1 MRREGVVLT
10 LAVGTLVVGG
20 WLSSGGGPALASE
33 AALAAGAAPTRQEVF
48 GERVADLRNTDPQ
61 VRLAA
66 VRALGASGT
75 PQAIV
80 PLSGLL
86 TDPVDE
92 IQFEVIQQLL
102 GFYLVEPPRA
112 SRRVA
117 LVVEVRKDVDAAA
130 AFEEGPFIVLP
141 RPSPPELVAGLAGAM
156 RDQNPSVRL
165 QATYALGVM
174 ARPPLEPVGA
184 EVLTAALRDSSA
196 DMRVAA
202 ARVLGAL
209 RVATAGEALVSA
221 VNDEEKAVR
230 IAAMRALGDIREVR
244 AVKALQEQLDFYKR
258 GELAAAAYDGLA
270 RVAHASSIPLFQ
282 SWLPSR
288 DPLGRRYA
296 AEGLA
301 RTGDLQAAASVEPFF
316 DKEKDRQV
324 RAAMAFALVVAGRPA
339 TSVLVEALADED
351 LAPQVMAYLV
361 ELGQP
366 VVPQIT
372 GSLRAEHPKVR
383 ERTAMVLGLVGGADA
398 LAALEQLPPDDNLDV
413 ARAVERGIARL
424 RLPAP

>member
-1 MRREGVVLT
+1 MKREGLVLT
-10 LAVGTLVVGG
+10 VAVGALVVGG
-20 WLSSGGGPALASE
+20 WLPSGARLARGFGAALASGP
-33 AALAAGAAPTRQEVF
+33 APAPQQAL

-61 VRLAA
+61 VRMAA

-92 IQFEVIQQLL
+92 IQFEAILQLL

-112 SRRVA
+112 SKRVA
-117 LVVEVRKDVDAAA
+117 LVVEVRRDVDAAT
-130 AFEEGPFIVLP
+130 AFDQGPFVVLP
-141 RPSPPELVAGLAGAM
+141 RPSPPELIAGLAGAM
-156 RDQNPSVRL
+156 RDQNPSIRL
-165 QATYALGVM
+165 QATYGLGVM
-174 ARPPLEPVGA
+174 ARPPLDSVGA
-184 EVLTAALRDSSA
+184 EVLTAALRDPTV
-196 DMRVAA
+196 DVRVAA

-244 AVKALQEQLDFYKR
+244 AVRALQEQLDFYKR

-270 RVAHASSIPLFQ
+270 RIAHASSIPLFQ

-301 RTGDLQAAASVEPFF
+301 RTGDLQAAASVEPFLE
-316 DKEKDRQV
+316 KEKDKQV
-324 RAAMAFALVVAGRPA
+324 RAAMAFALLVAGRPA
-339 TSVLVEALADED
+339 VSGLVEALPDEN

-361 ELGQP
+361 ELGRA

-372 GSLRAEHPKVR
+372 GALRAEHPRIR